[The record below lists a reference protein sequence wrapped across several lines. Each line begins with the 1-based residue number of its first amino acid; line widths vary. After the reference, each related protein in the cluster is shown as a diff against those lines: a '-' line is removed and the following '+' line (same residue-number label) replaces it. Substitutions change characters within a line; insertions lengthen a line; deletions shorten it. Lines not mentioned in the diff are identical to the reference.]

1 MNPLEK
7 SRSEDRLTIDSEQ
20 GGVRSPLSERVRSLR
35 LPEQTIS
42 GGTSLQK
49 LPWLLCAV
57 LAIAVILLGY
67 RALTSQAVSGN
78 PGAGATTPAAD
89 ALSAQSEASAPLPDG
104 EIVLESKGYI
114 IPAHQILISPKV
126 TGMIVSLHVQEG
138 QRVTKEAVL
147 ARLESVDY
155 EAELSRAKATLAL
168 ANERLRELENGNR
181 PEEIQQARAELAEA
195 EAQRVQLEA
204 EWKRAQDLIK
214 SNALPASD
222 FEISESKYYAMVRRV
237 ERLRYALKLMEEGAR
252 KERRDAA
259 RAEVKQAEADVTK
272 AQWRL
277 DNCTIRAPITGT
289 ILKKN
294 AEEGNIVNPIA
305 FNGSYSI
312 CEMADLSDLEVDLTI
327 QERDVSRISKG
338 QRCKV
343 RAEAY
348 PNRVYEGVVSRLMPI
363 ADRAKGAIPV
373 RVKLTV
379 PADEEGIYLKPEMG
393 ATVSFFQVAD
403 GQKANAEN
411 RHGRSPASLQAAH
424 GARSATVQKTKE
436 PQLGVQS
443 GGPGDRQSVGS
454 PQVLPTR

>member
-1 MNPLEK
+1 MEPVEK
-7 SRSEDRLTIDSEQ
+7 SRSEVRLVIDDES
-20 GGVRSPLSERVRSLR
+20 GVRSPLSERVRSLR
-35 LPEQTIS
+35 LPDQGVAVGPS
-42 GGTSLQK
+42 SSR
-49 LPWLLCAV
+49 LPWFLCAV
-57 LAIAVILLGY
+57 LAIAVLLLGY
-67 RALTSQAVSGN
+67 HVLKSQSLSES
-78 PGAGATTPAAD
+78 PMAGTTKPSLGSESSPSATPSPTA
-89 ALSAQSEASAPLPDG
+89 EG

-138 QRVTKEAVL
+138 QRVTKGAVL

-155 EAELSRAKATLAL
+155 DAEVNRAKATLAL
-168 ANERLRELENGNR
+168 ARQRLRELENGNR

-195 EAQRVQLEA
+195 EAQLIQLEA
-204 EWKRAQDLIK
+204 EWKRAQGLVK

-222 FEISESKYYAMVRRV
+222 FEISESKYRAMLRRV
-237 ERLRYALKLMEEGAR
+237 ERLRFALKLMEDGAR
-252 KERRDAA
+252 IERREAA
-259 RAEVKQAEADVTK
+259 RAEVQQAEADLAK

-327 QERDVSRISKG
+327 QERDVARVSKG
-338 QRCKV
+338 QKCKV
-343 RAEAY
+343 WAEAY
-348 PNRVYEGVVSRLMPI
+348 PDRVYQGVVSRLMPI

-373 RVKLTV
+373 RVKLTI
-379 PADEEGIYLKPEMG
+379 PTEEEGIYLKPEMG
-393 ATVSFFQVAD
+393 ANVSFFRVGA
-403 GQKANAEN
+403 KAAGDA
-411 RHGRSPASLQAAH
+411 RHTAVS
-424 GARSATVQKTKE
+424 KTKE
-436 PQLGVQS
+436 PQSGVPS
-443 GGPGDRQSVGS
+443 GGPGDRQGVGS